1 MRKSYLL
8 SLFLLLWGFLPGS
21 PLATLQADVQ
31 KEALTE
37 VVNQLGTICDEQ
49 QTLIENLQ
57 KENEELQKD
66 SEDKQILLMQSTE
79 TIEKLKNSLEEQRK
93 SWMRTTIISSI
104 VSAAIGLLIGAL
116 LL

>member
-1 MRKSYLL
+1 MGRTPRSVSAAGNSSGSAWNVDRHGCRAMRTRSAD
-8 SLFLLLWGFLPGS
+8 SLP
-21 PLATLQADVQ
+21 P
-31 KEALTE
+31 
-37 VVNQLGTICDEQ
+37 
-49 QTLIENLQ
+49 
-57 KENEELQKD
+57 
-66 SEDKQILLMQSTE
+66 EDKQILLMQSTE